1 MVRSTNE
8 TKKSITMKKGTLLL
22 GGLLIGLLSIA
33 AEVDTTKI
41 TFKGKHILIIDGK
54 DSTEIV
60 LGDSLDLPKKKKT
73 RDSHWAGFDLG
84 VNGFL
89 TPSGSTSLDA
99 ADDFLDLNYAKSVVV
114 NLNLFEK
121 YIPIANDRFGLLT
134 GLGFQW
140 NNYDLENDKRLGTLP
155 STVTEKSQVFGY
167 YDSLNMASV
176 SKNKFKATYLTLP
189 LLFEYNDKKPAKK
202 GFHFAAGM
210 VFGYRIGSK
219 NKMKYTTPGGN
230 DKKDKYRDDFNL
242 NPFSYALTTRVGIGW
257 LNLFATY
264 NLSPLFEKDKG
275 PELYPFTVGLTL
287 IDF

>member
-1 MVRSTNE
+1 
-8 TKKSITMKKGTLLL
+8 MKKGALIVIGIILSLLA
-22 GGLLIGLLSIA
+22 SA
-33 AEVDTTKI
+33 AEKDTTKI
-41 TFKGKHILIIDGK
+41 TLKGKHILIIDGS

-60 LGDSLDLPKKKKT
+60 LGDSLLSSRKRKT

-114 NLNLFEK
+114 NLNIFEK
-121 YIPIANDRFGLLT
+121 YIPIAGDRFGLLT

-140 NNYDLENDKRLGTLP
+140 NNYDLDNDKRLG
-155 STVTEKSQVFGY
+155 VTESVGDMKSQVFGY
-167 YDSLNMASV
+167 RDSSMASV

-189 LLFEYNDKKPAKK
+189 ILFEYNDKKVARK
-202 GFHFAAGM
+202 GFHISAGM
-210 VFGYRIGSK
+210 LFGYRIGSK
-219 NKMKYTTPGGN
+219 NKMKYTTEGGN

-242 NPFSYALTTRVGIGW
+242 NPFTYALTTRVGIGW
-257 LNLFATY
+257 FNMFATY
-264 NLSPLFEKDKG
+264 NLSPLFQKDRG

-287 IDF
+287 LDF

>member
-1 MVRSTNE
+1 
-8 TKKSITMKKGTLLL
+8 MKKGALILTGLFLTLL
-22 GGLLIGLLSIA
+22 SSA

-41 TFKGKHILIIDGK
+41 SLKGKHILIIDGA

-60 LGDSLDLPKKKKT
+60 LGDSLLTSKKRKT

-89 TPSGSTSLDA
+89 TPSGSTSLDPKDA
-99 ADDFLDLNYAKSVVV
+99 FLDLNYGKSVVV

-121 YIPIANDRFGLLT
+121 YIPIAGDRFGLLT

-140 NNYDLENDKRLGTLP
+140 NNYDLKTDNRLITKP
-155 STVTEKSQVFGY
+155 ATDSTKSQFSSFR
-167 YDSLNMASV
+167 DSDNMESV

-189 LLFEYNDKKPAKK
+189 ILFEYNDKKLARK
-202 GFHFAAGM
+202 GFHISAGM

-230 DKKDKYRDDFNL
+230 NKKDKYREEFNL
-242 NPFSYALTTRVGIGW
+242 NPFSMALTTRVGIGW
-257 LNLFATY
+257 LNMFATY
-264 NLSPLFEKDKG
+264 NLSPLFQNDKG